1 MRLDGPL
8 STGPGKQPALTIRP
22 ESDRTLN
29 QIVDEV
35 MSFLITHALN
45 QADQNA
51 REAARRLGISRDS
64 IYRHL
69 KKLDMKPPKRGKGP

>member
-22 ESDRTLN
+22 DSDRTLN

-35 MSFLITHALN
+35 MSFLITYALN

-69 KKLDMKPPKRGKGP
+69 KKLHMKPPKRGNGP